1 MGFSQNLNDTI
12 LIQEEKFNQSEPS
25 YSFIL
30 DIESELKS
38 LHRSIL
44 HVDSLL
50 NTKVN
55 QKSFNE
61 EIKQI
66 NSKLSNVQKDINNKL
81 IIIDNKFEKL
91 DEELSSVHNS
101 VQNNIKIISSKFDN
115 KIKSIDKELSS
126 RISQLDNN
134 IKQNLEESKSSIDQ
148 IKGFIN
154 TNSDSLIATISS
166 VKEETDTKISII
178 DKTIFYWIIVVI
190 IVLILVI
197 AVFFFLKSKMGEQID
212 SLSSIKNTQEKLEK
226 NAIQLDEKLIKALEE
241 KIKIET
247 DISKDDHSL
256 PLTLA
261 SEIHRMRKRLKI
273 MDDSQGKKV
282 LNKRIENLEDTLN
295 EMGYEII
302 DLEGQKY
309 NEGMSVQAQFIEDE
323 SLGENEKIITKVIKP
338 QINYKDKLIQTA
350 EVQVSQGV

>member
-1 MGFSQNLNDTI
+1 MPI
-12 LIQEEKFNQSEPS
+12 LSNKAISEVL
-25 YSFIL
+25 YWITRKKWLIISFIL
-30 DIESELKS
+30 SISLFYFPSPEGLSSEG
-38 LHRSIL
+38 HR
-44 HVDSLL
+44 
-50 NTKVN
+50 T
-55 QKSFNE
+55 
-61 EIKQI
+61 
-66 NSKLSNVQKDINNKL
+66 L
-81 IIIDNKFEKL
+81 II
-91 DEELSSVHNS
+91 
-101 VQNNIKIISSKFDN
+101 
-115 KIKSIDKELSS
+115 
-126 RISQLDNN
+126 
-134 IKQNLEESKSSIDQ
+134 
-148 IKGFIN
+148 
-154 TNSDSLIATISS
+154 
-166 VKEETDTKISII
+166 
-178 DKTIFYWIIVVI
+178 VI